1 MNLLQKKIESKIGPL
16 YLVSSE
22 IGLRGVFWNKQSIKI
37 KTINSIA
44 SQNLL
49 VAEKQIKEYL
59 KGLRKSFDLNLDIQ
73 GTNFQ
78 KIVWAQLMKIPY
90 GDTRSYKDIASSL
103 GKPQASR
110 AVGTA
115 NGKNPLCLI
124 IPCHRV
130 IASNGSLGGYSG
142 GLDKKRQLLQ
152 IEQQFIL

>member
-22 IGLRGVFWNKQSIKI
+22 IGLRGVFWRKQSINI

-59 KGLRKSFDLNLDIQ
+59 SGQRKSFDLNLDIQ

-78 KIVWAQLMKIPY
+78 KLVWAQLMKIPY
-90 GDTRSYKDIASSL
+90 GDTRSYKDIATSL

-110 AVGTA
+110 ALGSA

-142 GLDKKRQLLQ
+142 GLDVKRQLLQ
-152 IEQQFIL
+152 IEQQFI